1 MSFKLD
7 AVAVQPVEAAGGE
20 VSAGPAPRP
29 VPMRVEPHIRHRM
42 IAEAAYY
49 LAEKRDFIGGDPTQD
64 WLEAEVIIDQFLLG
78 TGRPR
83 MALKL
88 LARLDAIG
96 ATGVAN

>member
-1 MSFKLD
+1 
-7 AVAVQPVEAAGGE
+7 
-20 VSAGPAPRP
+20 
-29 VPMRVEPHIRHRM
+29 MRVEPHVRHRM

-49 LAEKRDFIGGDPTQD
+49 LAEKRDFSDGDPVQD

-88 LARLDAIG
+88 LARLETISA
-96 ATGVAN
+96 ASMAN